1 GSACHFAQCVFELG
15 EDLLDGI
22 EVRAVG
28 WQEAHGRTRGFD
40 GFPNAGAFMGTEIVL
55 QHDFAGRQGRYEH
68 LLDIGKE
75 PRAIDG
81 TVEDTRS
88 SHAVIAQRGQ
98 KSRRLPV
105 TERRVGD
112 EPLASFTSPVAGRH
126 VGRGPGLVDKN
137 KPLRVKAFLHLAP
150 GGAGVLDIRAF
161 LLGGMQSWPPNF
173 RGWQSP
179 VASTRC
185 MSLITQLALT
195 SY

>member
-1 GSACHFAQCVFELG
+1 MAF
-15 EDLLDGI
+15 
-22 EVRAVG
+22 
-28 WQEAHGRTRGFD
+28 RTPARLWEPRLSISTISPGD
-40 GFPNAGAFMGTEIVL
+40 KV
-55 QHDFAGRQGRYEH
+55 RYEH

-161 LLGGMQSWPPNF
+161 LLGGMQSF
-173 RGWQSP
+173 FKR
-179 VASTRC
+179 
-185 MSLITQLALT
+185 QLQMQQKSRAGRA
-195 SY
+195 

>member
-1 GSACHFAQCVFELG
+1 MHRRFGVPFCAMCFLAWRRPARWDRGPGCRLAGSTRPHPRLRWLSERRRVYGNRDCPSARFRRATRS
-15 EDLLDGI
+15 
-22 EVRAVG
+22 VRAS
-28 WQEAHGRTRGFD
+28 
-40 GFPNAGAFMGTEIVL
+40 
-55 QHDFAGRQGRYEH
+55 
-68 LLDIGKE
+68 LDIGKE

-112 EPLASFTSPVAGRH
+112 EPLASFTSPVARRH

-161 LLGGMQSWPPNF
+161 LLGGMQSFMGWPAPPS
-173 RGWQSP
+173 GVMGSP
-179 VASTRC
+179 EV
-185 MSLITQLALT
+185 QPEG
-195 SY
+195 